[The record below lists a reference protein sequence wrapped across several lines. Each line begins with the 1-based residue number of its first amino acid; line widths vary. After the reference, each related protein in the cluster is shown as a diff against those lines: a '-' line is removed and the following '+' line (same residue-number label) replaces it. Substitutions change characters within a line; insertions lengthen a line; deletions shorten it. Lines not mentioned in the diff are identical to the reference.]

1 MVTGRNGRYIGLHMK
16 HATSTILIDEIVRW
30 LNQQALRDANLEEI
44 ARGTC
49 DRLAAAGLPII
60 RANMSFSMLHPLYR
74 AVGYL
79 WERNKGFSVEK
90 HRHVQDGEVD
100 RLLKSPF
107 YHLVKNDLPY
117 LRRRIDRSETSPEF
131 PIFEEFRAEGIT
143 DYFAFMSK
151 FKQSSGQGMIGSWA
165 SDRAEGFSD
174 DDIAAL
180 LRIQESL
187 AVAAKI
193 AVKGELA
200 QNTLTTYLGQGAGER
215 VLSGQIKRGDGE
227 TIKAAIVVADMRN
240 STILAEE
247 LGREA
252 YISTLNNFFDG
263 VATAFTD
270 TGGEILS
277 FVGDGFL
284 AIYPSGETPRG
295 RKDACR
301 SAHQGAL
308 KAAVRMKEMNEKY
321 GREGLSEIGYGIGL
335 HIGNVMFGNVGLP
348 ARLAFSVFG
357 AAVNEATRIEAL
369 TKTYKT
375 PAIASEEFRSRCEGE
390 WKELGSATL
399 RGLSRPVQL
408 FCPILPLT
416 QEAAEERLLQ
426 VEETGRSDAENVV
439 LLHQGGIQRE
449 RAAR

>member
-1 MVTGRNGRYIGLHMK
+1 MK
-16 HATSTILIDEIVRW
+16 HATSNILINEVVRW
-30 LNQQALRDANLEEI
+30 LNQQALQDASLEEI

-49 DRLAAAGLPII
+49 DRLAAAGLPIV
-60 RANMSFSMLHPLYR
+60 RTNMSFSMLHPLYR

-79 WERNKGFSVEK
+79 WERDKGFSVEK
-90 HRHVQDGEVD
+90 HRHVRDGEVD
-100 RLLKSPF
+100 RFLKSPF

-117 LRRRIDRSETSPEF
+117 LRRRIDQSDAQLEF
-131 PIFEEFRAEGIT
+131 PIFEEFREQGIT

-151 FKQSSGQGMIGSWA
+151 FRRSSGQGMIGSWA
-165 SDRAEGFSD
+165 SDRADGFSD
-174 DDIAAL
+174 DDISAL

-187 AVAAKI
+187 AVASKI

-227 TIKAAIVVADMRN
+227 TIKAAIVIADMRN

-252 YISTLNNFFDG
+252 YISTLNSFFDG
-263 VATAFTD
+263 VANAFTD

-284 AIYPSGETPRG
+284 AIYPSGETPRM
-295 RKDACR
+295 RRDACR
-301 SAHQGAL
+301 AAHQGAL
-308 KAAVRMKEMNEKY
+308 MAEARMREMNAKR
-321 GREGLSEIGYGIGL
+321 REDGAREIGYGVGL

-369 TKTYKT
+369 TKTHKT
-375 PAIASEEFRSRCEGE
+375 PIIASEEFRNRCEGE
-390 WKELGSATL
+390 WIELGSATL
-399 RGLSRPVQL
+399 RGLSRPVKL
-408 FCPILPLT
+408 FSPVLPLE
-416 QEAAEERLLQ
+416 QESGRAAERQ
-426 VEETGRSDAENVV
+426 VEENGLSDAENVV
-439 LLHQGGIQRE
+439 LLHRGGIPRA
-449 RAAR
+449 RAAQ

>member
-1 MVTGRNGRYIGLHMK
+1 MK
-16 HATSTILIDEIVRW
+16 HATSTILIDEVVRW
-30 LNQQALRDANLEEI
+30 LNQQALQDANLEDI

-49 DRLAAAGLPII
+49 ERLAAAGLPIV

-79 WERNKGFSVEK
+79 WERDRGFSVEK
-90 HRHVQDGEVD
+90 HRHVRDGEVD
-100 RLLKSPF
+100 RFIKSPF
-107 YHLVKNDLPY
+107 YHLVKNDLTY
-117 LRRRIDRSETSPEF
+117 LRRRIDRSEAQPEF
-131 PIFEEFRAEGIT
+131 PIFEEFREQGIT

-151 FKQSSGQGMIGSWA
+151 FKTSSGQGMIGSWA
-165 SDRAEGFSD
+165 ADRADGFSD

-187 AVAAKI
+187 AVASKI

-240 STILAEE
+240 STALAEE

-252 YISTLNNFFDG
+252 YINTLNSFFDG

-295 RKDACR
+295 RRDACR
-301 SAHQGAL
+301 AAHQGAL
-308 KAAVRMKEMNEKY
+308 KVSARMREMNDKCR
-321 GREGLSEIGYGIGL
+321 REGLPEIGYGIGL

-357 AAVNEATRIEAL
+357 AAVNEVTRIEAL

-375 PAIASEEFRSRCEGE
+375 PTIASEEFRSRCEGE

-399 RGLSRPVQL
+399 RGLSRPVRL
-408 FCPILPLT
+408 FCPLLSLEHETAEGLVPK
-416 QEAAEERLLQ
+416 AEEN
-426 VEETGRSDAENVV
+426 GRSDAENVV
-439 LLHQGGIQRE
+439 LLHQSSIPRE

>member
-1 MVTGRNGRYIGLHMK
+1 
-16 HATSTILIDEIVRW
+16 
-30 LNQQALRDANLEEI
+30 
-44 ARGTC
+44 
-49 DRLAAAGLPII
+49 
-60 RANMSFSMLHPLYR
+60 
-74 AVGYL
+74 L
-79 WERNKGFSVEK
+79 WERNKGLSVEK
-90 HRHVQDGEVD
+90 HRHVRDGEVD
-100 RLLKSPF
+100 RFLKSPF

-117 LRRRIDRSETSPEF
+117 LRRHIDRSEATPEF
-131 PIFEEFRAEGIT
+131 PIFEEFREQGIT

-151 FKQSSGQGMIGSWA
+151 FTPSTGQGMIGSWA
-165 SDRAEGFSD
+165 SDRADGFSD

-200 QNTLTTYLGQGAGER
+200 QNTLATYLGEGAGER

-227 TIKAAIVVADMRN
+227 TIKAAMVVADMRD

-252 YISTLNNFFDG
+252 YINTLNSFFDG
-263 VATAFTD
+263 VANAFTD
-270 TGGEILS
+270 SGGEILS

-295 RKDACR
+295 RRDACR
-301 SAHQGAL
+301 AAHQGAL
-308 KAAVRMKEMNEKY
+308 KAAARMREMNEK
-321 GREGLSEIGYGIGL
+321 RQAAGLVEIGYGIGL

-357 AAVNEATRIEAL
+357 AAVNEATRLEAL
-369 TKTYKT
+369 TKTHRT
-375 PAIASEEFRSRCEGE
+375 PIIASEEFRSRCEGE
-390 WKELGSATL
+390 WRELGNATL
-399 RGLSRPVQL
+399 RGFSRPIKL
-408 FCPILPLT
+408 FTPVLPSL
-416 QEAAEERLLQ
+416 QEFTEDGERQSAEER
-426 VEETGRSDAENVV
+426 GHSDAENVV
-439 LLHQGGIQRE
+439 LLHRGGMQRE